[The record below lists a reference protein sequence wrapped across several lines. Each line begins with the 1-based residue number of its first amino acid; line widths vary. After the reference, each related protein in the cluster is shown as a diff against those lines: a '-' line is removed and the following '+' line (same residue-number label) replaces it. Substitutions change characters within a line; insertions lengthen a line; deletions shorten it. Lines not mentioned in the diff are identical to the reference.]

1 MMFLFGRN
9 KFDARAEKLRLIHR
23 IEQVQARMLPHGLQ
37 KVTVALD
44 KVINLLDDKY
54 LSIRKEQVVLVD
66 TFLSDIDAHIC
77 KQYETL
83 LLKKCDHIT
92 SVVRGECALDEQTVT
107 KIKNED
113 RLFEMLGELSL
124 IDEQIKT
131 VDKKMDAAL
140 GTDKNLWN
148 MLNAQRHTLTSRMM
162 VINKNYQTLLESQ
175 NALSVAS
182 EVKKAREEAEAIM
195 RQTGMQDIVEFE
207 DNAEFTTMAAEDIRE
222 STAKMQEVFGR
233 TFGGV
238 ADSYEYERALERKL
252 MEEET
257 PAARKHKAP
266 AADKQG

>member
-1 MMFLFGRN
+1 MFLFGRN
-9 KFDARAEKLRLIHR
+9 KFDAKAEKLRLIRR
-23 IEQVQARMLPHGLQ
+23 IEQVQSKLLPHGLQ
-37 KVTVALD
+37 RVTLALD

-66 TFLSDIDAHIC
+66 TFISDIDTHVC

-148 MLNAQRHTLTSRMM
+148 MLNVQRHTLTSRMM
-162 VINKNYQTLLESQ
+162 VINKNYQALLESQ

-182 EVKKAREEAEAIM
+182 EVKKAREEAESIM
-195 RQTGMQDIVEFE
+195 RQSGMQDIVEFE
-207 DNAEFTTMAAEDIRE
+207 DNAEFTTMVAEDVRE
-222 STAKMQEVFGR
+222 GAAKMQEVFER
-233 TFGGV
+233 NFGGV
-238 ADSYEYERALERKL
+238 ADSCEYERALEQKL
-252 MEEET
+252 IERET
-257 PAARKHKAP
+257 PAETMYKTP
-266 AADKQG
+266 AADNQD

>member
-1 MMFLFGRN
+1 MFLFGRN

-23 IEQVQARMLPHGLQ
+23 IEQVQARMLPCGLQ

-54 LSIRKEQVVLVD
+54 LGIHKEQVVLVD
-66 TFLSDIDAHIC
+66 TFLSDMDAHIC

-92 SVVRGECALDEQTVT
+92 SVVRGECTLDEQTVT

-140 GTDKNLWN
+140 GTDKNLWT
-148 MLNAQRHTLTSRMM
+148 MLNAQRHMLTSRMM
-162 VINKNYQTLLESQ
+162 VINKNYQALLESQ

-195 RQTGMQDIVEFE
+195 RQAAMQDIVEFE
-207 DNAEFTTMAAEDIRE
+207 DNAEFTMLAAEDIRE

-233 TFGGV
+233 TFGGA
-238 ADSYEYERALERKL
+238 ADSYEYERALEKKL

-257 PAARKHKAP
+257 PTICKHKTP
-266 AADKQG
+266 AADKQD